1 MRNAF
6 IPWYNKPMAEQ
17 SAVPPGAEQSKA
29 QTAKPS
35 SSIRAVF
42 LLVAVGLFAIVI
54 FGMKWIFSQ
63 QGIQDALVPDDS
75 AGGSGLSPLF
85 LLFDYGVGLTMIFL
99 PCTLP
104 LAFVIVPLAMGKG
117 YAKGLGIALSFGIGI
132 AITLSFYG
140 ALLGAFGQALGLGRV
155 ELAKNILYTVAGFIA
170 IFFALGEIGLT
181 KTRMPSYSGKIPDFI
196 QKQQDFLKAGL
207 LGLFLGNVGVGCP
220 NPLFNAVIIP
230 NILATGDIF
239 QGWLI
244 MFVQALGR
252 FTPLLLLAMLAILGV
267 NATAFL
273 VPGRTAVERATGWAT
288 VFVGGFMLTLG
299 LFTHDWY
306 VYSGIHTFLEQ
317 LTQEEAI
324 TNLLGQ
330 QVGALGHAHEFPA
343 GVGLFGQ
350 PISWGSWF
358 MVAIWIIPMVWYW
371 RAKNKEAGV
380 APEGERPVKKAVLHW
395 IGALVITLSVSL
407 ALIFG
412 YFLPNRFVMMS
423 MMPHD
428 DEMMEEAEEDM
439 SGPAWIGYTASLS
452 EGPTPNYVIEPQ
464 TETFIAVR
472 FFDKNE
478 EPLRGIEIEHER
490 IMHVLIAKEDFS
502 VFAHI
507 HPEDFGPIL
516 QQNIDDATFVVKY
529 AFPSEGIYRIA
540 AQVTADGNT
549 VTKQFDR
556 LVGEYPGP
564 PSIQKDFTNEKTFDG
579 YGVTITP
586 RPTKVVAGSEAT
598 ITYRVERGGQPVSD
612 LTPYLGA
619 AAHFAIW
626 NADLS
631 VESFAHQHGTVPDH
645 DVSINMIPSA
655 YAHGEEEKM
664 EPAAGHD
671 VPHEL
676 PEEFGPDIVLTHTFP
691 YPGLWAIFGQFEH
704 EGKVITTKFMIKVF
718 PGSGMGSAA
727 AQGHGH

>member
-1 MRNAF
+1 MVEQNTA
-6 IPWYNKPMAEQ
+6 PPAAEKP
-17 SAVPPGAEQSKA
+17 KA
-29 QTAKPS
+29 QTVKPS
-35 SSIRAVF
+35 SFIRAVF
-42 LLVAVGLFAIVI
+42 LLGAVGLFAVVI
-54 FGMKWIFSQ
+54 FGIKWIFSQ
-63 QGIQDALVPDDS
+63 QGIQDALAPDGS
-75 AGGSGLSPLF
+75 VGGPRLSPLF

-117 YAKGLGIALSFGIGI
+117 YAKGFGIALSFGIGI

-155 ELAKNILYTVAGFIA
+155 ELAKNILYTIAGFIA

-244 MFVQALGR
+244 MFIQALGR

-273 VPGRTAVERATGWAT
+273 VRRRAAVERATGWAT

-330 QVGALGHAHEFPA
+330 QVGVLGHAHEFPA
-343 GVGLFGQ
+343 GVGLLGQ
-350 PISWGSWF
+350 PLSWGSWF
-358 MVAIWIIPMVWYW
+358 MVAVWIIPMMWYW
-371 RAKNKEAGV
+371 RAKKKEADS
-380 APEGERPVKKAVLHW
+380 APEGERLVKKAVLHW
-395 IGALVITLSVSL
+395 IGAVVITLSVSL
-407 ALIFG
+407 ALVFG

-423 MMPHD
+423 MVPHD
-428 DEMMEEAEEDM
+428 DEMMEEMEDV

-464 TETFIAVR
+464 KETFIAVR
-472 FFDKNE
+472 FFDKSE
-478 EPLRGIEIEHER
+478 EPLQGIEIEHER
-490 IMHVLIAKEDFS
+490 IMHVLITKEDFS

-507 HPEDFGPIL
+507 HPEDFGPIM
-516 QQNIDDATFVVKY
+516 QQNIDEATFVVKY
-529 AFPSEGIYRIA
+529 TFPSEGVYRIA

-549 VTKQFDR
+549 ITKQFDR

-579 YGVTITP
+579 YTVKIIP
-586 RPTKVVAGSEAT
+586 RPAKVVAGNEAT
-598 ITYRVERGGQPVSD
+598 IIYHMEKDGQPISD
-612 LTPYLGA
+612 LKPYLGA

-631 VESFAHQHGTVPDH
+631 VESFAHQHGTVPDS
-645 DVSINMIPSA
+645 DVSMNMIPSA
-655 YAHGEEEKM
+655 YAHGEEDEM
-664 EPAAGHD
+664 ESAAEHD
-671 VPHEL
+671 TPHEL
-676 PEEFGPDIVLTHTFP
+676 PVEFGPDIVLTHTFP
-691 YPGLWAIFGQFEH
+691 YPGLWIIFGQFEH
-704 EGKVITTKFMIKVF
+704 QGEVITTKFMIKVF
-718 PGSGMGSAA
+718 PGSGTGSAA
-727 AQGHGH
+727 TQGHGH